1 MPAAGGLSVK
11 ERGNQGLTRPI
22 TDENGAG
29 DVSDTQVDELKGA
42 APAPPPEL
50 LERIRRHRKHTLEV
64 LTVCAVALVP
74 WTVLL
79 ALSLPSGYKVHHW
92 RLAWVGFDVLLLAAM
107 AATTLFGWLRHRA
120 VILSGLA
127 TAVLL
132 IGDAWFD
139 VSLAFGTPEVWL
151 SAALA
156 LFVELPLA
164 GYLIHR
170 VMRMLSLAQWPSA
183 GTRSED
189 ERTPGSSPC

>member
-1 MPAAGGLSVK
+1 M
-11 ERGNQGLTRPI
+11 
-22 TDENGAG
+22 
-29 DVSDTQVDELKGA
+29 SDTQVDELEEA

-50 LERIRRHRKHTLEV
+50 LERIRRHRRHTLEV

-92 RLAWVGFDVLLLAAM
+92 RVAWVGFDVLLLVAM

-170 VMRMLSLAQWPSA
+170 VTRMLSLAQWPSA
-183 GTRSED
+183 PTGSGG
-189 ERTPGSSPC
+189 ERTTGSSAC

>member
-1 MPAAGGLSVK
+1 M
-11 ERGNQGLTRPI
+11 
-22 TDENGAG
+22 
-29 DVSDTQVDELKGA
+29 SDTQVDEFRGA
-42 APAPPPEL
+42 APAPSAEL
-50 LERIRRHRKHTLEV
+50 LDRIRKHRKHTLEV
-64 LTVCAVALVP
+64 LTVSAVALVP

-92 RLAWVGFDVLLLAAM
+92 RVAWVGFDVMLLIAM
-107 AATTLFGWLRHRA
+107 AATAIFGRLRHRA
-120 VILSGLA
+120 VIVSGLA

-170 VMRMLSLAQWPSA
+170 VMRMISLAHWPSDGA
-183 GTRSED
+183 KADG
-189 ERTPGSSPC
+189 ERTTGGSGAC

>member
-1 MPAAGGLSVK
+1 
-11 ERGNQGLTRPI
+11 
-22 TDENGAG
+22 
-29 DVSDTQVDELKGA
+29 VSDTQVEELRGA
-42 APAPPPEL
+42 APAPSADL
-50 LERIRRHRKHTLEV
+50 LDRIRRHRKHTLEV
-64 LTVCAVALVP
+64 LTVSAVALIP

-92 RLAWVGFDVLLLAAM
+92 RVAWVGFDVLLLTAM
-107 AATTLFGWLRHRA
+107 ASTAVFGWLRHRA
-120 VILSGLA
+120 VIVAGLA

-156 LFVELPLA
+156 LFIELPLA

-170 VMRMLSLAQWPSA
+170 VMRMISLAQWPSA
-183 GTRSED
+183 ETRTD
-189 ERTPGSSPC
+189 GDRKTGSDVC

>member
-1 MPAAGGLSVK
+1 VGLA
-11 ERGNQGLTRPI
+11 RPG
-22 TDENGAG
+22 TYENGAG
-29 DVSDTQVDELKGA
+29 DVSDTQVEELRGA
-42 APAPPPEL
+42 APTPSPEL

-64 LTVCAVALVP
+64 LTVSAVALIP

-92 RLAWVGFDVLLLAAM
+92 RVAWVGFDVLLLTAM
-107 AATTLFGWLRHRA
+107 AATAIFGWLRHRA
-120 VILSGLA
+120 VIVSGLA

-156 LFVELPLA
+156 LFIELPLA

-170 VMRMLSLAQWPSA
+170 VMRMISLAQWPTTA
-183 GTRSED
+183 AATTDDDRTTDRSV
-189 ERTPGSSPC
+189 C